1 MPSAPGVSLSGF
13 NTDRF
18 NQVLDTYDVI
28 GTISVGGY
36 TLISASLFEG
46 STLIAN
52 TGTGASL
59 SSYNRS
65 TLGNQVYKLEVTAS
79 SPLDGTINRQSTTVN
94 GTLSKTDP
102 AVPTISATATV
113 QLDAVSS
120 QIEQGATGSITFT
133 SASGASIGWSFVFMT
148 SSVASPIYVT
158 GSATG
163 STSIT
168 INASAFYSSSGVN
181 GSDNSPA
188 LTKAKTSVNTTYTK
202 IRSVRA
208 GASTK
213 TSFTLAEL
221 EDISSWDTRL
231 GGTIGLISKGT
242 TTASGASVTITW
254 SGDKY
259 HYIVYD
265 SAKANL
271 TNITTSGFGVFG
283 TFTLLG
289 TVGSYKVY
297 RSGLQSGGAG
307 TTITY
312 VLT

>member
-1 MPSAPGVSLSGF
+1 
-13 NTDRF
+13 
-18 NQVLDTYDVI
+18 
-28 GTISVGGY
+28 
-36 TLISASLFEG
+36 
-46 STLIAN
+46 
-52 TGTGASL
+52 
-59 SSYNRS
+59 
-65 TLGNQVYKLEVTAS
+65 
-79 SPLDGTINRQSTTVN
+79 
-94 GTLSKTDP
+94 
-102 AVPTISATATV
+102 
-113 QLDAVSS
+113 
-120 QIEQGATGSITFT
+120 
-133 SASGASIGWSFVFMT
+133 MT

-168 INASAFYSSSGVN
+168 INASAFYSSTGVN

-188 LTKAKTSVNTTYTK
+188 LTKAKTSANTTYTK

-265 SAKANL
+265 SARPNL